1 MKLNNKKFI
10 AAGLFITTLS
20 VLPVQSGTITIGG
33 TGSSGAAPIFVTTAL
48 SNIDIGTRIRIG
60 SFSDLTALNNSIN
73 DFTTGSSNY
82 SQTLLSLNNNFVD
95 FGTGVT
101 NFGNSSQV
109 AVGGAAFTPST
120 SQFRFNNVS
129 SLTINGVT
137 SSWNV
142 FNGTITSVNYSSA
155 TGPGKNLYMWIAHN
169 DQIGIVRNADGSGT
183 SAWTT
188 PGSDLSGVT
197 MNLNG
202 INSQSEVLLGTY
214 VANTSGSNFIALAVP
229 EPGSS
234 TLLFSGIALLIA
246 SKSLRRQKVK
256 LS

>member
-1 MKLNNKKFI
+1 MKLTNKNLI
-10 AAGLFITTLS
+10 IAGLFITALS

-33 TGSSGAAPIFVTTAL
+33 TGSSGAAPIIVTTAL

-60 SFSDLTALNNSIN
+60 SFSDLTALNSAIN
-73 DFTTGSSNY
+73 AFTTGASNY

-120 SQFRFNNVS
+120 SQFQFNNVS

-155 TGPGKNLYMWIAHN
+155 TGSGKSLYMWVAYN

-234 TLLFSGIALLIA
+234 ALLFSGIALLIA
-246 SKSLRRQKVK
+246 SKSFKRQKVK

>member
-1 MKLNNKKFI
+1 MKINNKILMI
-10 AAGLFITTLS
+10 ASVFMTALS
-20 VLPVQSGTITIGG
+20 VMPVHSGTVTIGG

-60 SFSDLTALNNSIN
+60 SFSNLTNLNNAISA
-73 DFTTGSSNY
+73 FTTGSSSY
-82 SQTLLSLNNNFVD
+82 SQTLLALSNNFVD
-95 FGTGVT
+95 LGTGVS

-109 AVGGAAFTPST
+109 AVGGAVFTPST
-120 SQFRFNNVS
+120 TQFGFNNVS

-137 SSWNV
+137 SNWNV
-142 FNGTITSVNYSSA
+142 FNGTITGVNYSSA
-155 TGPGKNLYMWIAHN
+155 MGAGQNLYMWVGYNDSIA
-169 DQIGIVRNADGSGT
+169 IVRNADGSGT

-214 VANTSGSNFIALAVP
+214 VANTSGSNFLALAVP
-229 EPGSS
+229 EPGSGILVLS
-234 TLLFSGIALLIA
+234 GLTILLVS
-246 SKSLRRQKVK
+246 RK
-256 LS
+256 LKNGKL

>member
-1 MKLNNKKFI
+1 MKTNKKFLI
-10 AAGLFITTLS
+10 LAGLLTSALS

-33 TGSSGAAPIFVTTAL
+33 TGSSGSAPIIVTTAL
-48 SNIDIGTRIRIG
+48 SNIGIGTRIRIG
-60 SFSDLTALNNSIN
+60 SFSNLTNLNNAIN
-73 DFTTGSSNY
+73 AFQTGSSNY
-82 SQTLLSLNNNFVD
+82 SQTLLSLNSNFVD
-95 FGTGVT
+95 LGTGVT

-109 AVGGAAFTPST
+109 AVGGAVFTPST
-120 SQFRFNNVS
+120 SQFGFNNVS

-142 FNGTITSVNYSSA
+142 FNGTITGVTYSSA
-155 TGPGKNLYMWIAHN
+155 TGAGASLYMWVAYN
-169 DQIGIVRNADGSGT
+169 NQIGIVRNADGSGT

-214 VANTSGSNFIALAVP
+214 VSNTSGSNFIALAVP
-229 EPGSS
+229 EPGSGM
-234 TLLFSGIALLIA
+234 LILSGMAFILATRGLKKRKI
-246 SKSLRRQKVK
+246 
-256 LS
+256 